1 MKLNISKSYKF
12 IIPYIIIA
20 RPDHWI
26 KNVLIIPGVVV
37 AIFFS
42 KIESNFKLLFD
53 LFFSILALCIA
64 SSANYIINEYLD
76 RNTDKFHPVKKDRMS
91 VMGLVSTRG
100 VIISYIIFSSL
111 SLVIAYYVS
120 TSVVIFTSFLLI
132 MGIVYNVHPIRSKD
146 ISYLDVLTE
155 GINNPIRFLIGWAA
169 VIPLTIPP
177 SSILFAYWFGGCFL
191 MTVKRISE
199 FKRYESSKNLIK
211 YRKSFKHYSL
221 TSLVVVANFYTILF
235 AFFISVFLFKYKLE
249 FILCMPLYA
258 ILFSWY
264 LLMGL
269 SKNSSVE
276 NPERLY
282 SNYSFVFFSFFVLV
296 ATIVCAWIKL
306 PWLNLLLK
314 PFIFTF

>member
-1 MKLNISKSYKF
+1 MKLNLSRNYNS
-12 IIPYIIIA
+12 IIPYIKIA

-26 KNVLIIPGVVV
+26 KNVLIVPGVIV
-37 AIFFS
+37 ALFFS
-42 KIESNFKLLFD
+42 KNETNFKLLID
-53 LFFSILALCIA
+53 LFSSTLALCIA

-76 RNTDKFHPVKKDRMS
+76 RNTDKFHPIKKDRVS
-91 VMGLVSTRG
+91 VMGLVSSKG

-111 SLVIAYYVS
+111 SLVVAYYVS
-120 TSVVIFTSFLLI
+120 FSVAIFTFFLLI
-132 MGIVYNVHPIRSKD
+132 MGIIYNVHPIRSKD

-169 VIPLTIPP
+169 VIPSTIPP
-177 SSILFAYWFGGCFL
+177 TSILFAYWFGGCFL
-191 MTVKRISE
+191 MTVKRLSE
-199 FKRYESSKNLIK
+199 FKRYEGSKNLLK
-211 YRKSFKHYSL
+211 YRKSFKYYSL

-264 LLMGL
+264 LSMGL
-269 SKNSSVE
+269 NKNSSVE
-276 NPERLY
+276 NPERLHT
-282 SNYSFVFFSFFVLV
+282 NYSFVFFSFFVLV
-296 ATIVCAWIKL
+296 ATIICAWIKL

-314 PFIFTF
+314 PLIFNF